1 MKKRTTKKKT
11 TKMYQFNGVRTC
23 TEFLTVE
30 LECESLEEAQSIID
44 SGDFE
49 DKIVLSSIS
58 KATDLEYIG
67 VENYVSMD
75 DPRFLFKDEEIIDAL
90 MNYHF
95 NPNRTKE

>member
-1 MKKRTTKKKT
+1 MKKKTTKKKT

-58 KATDLEYIG
+58 KATDLEYVGI
-67 VENYVSMD
+67 ENYKSLD
-75 DPRFLFKDEEIIDAL
+75 DPRFIVDTEDVINAIFSKGSDNE
-90 MNYHF
+90 
-95 NPNRTKE
+95 

>member
-1 MKKRTTKKKT
+1 MKKKTTKNKNMKKKT

-75 DPRFLFKDEEIIDAL
+75 DPRFLFKDEDIIEAL
-90 MNYHF
+90 W
-95 NPNRTKE
+95 NRGR

>member
-49 DKIVLSSIS
+49 DKIVSSSIS
-58 KATDLEYIG
+58 KVTDLEYVGI
-67 VENYVSMD
+67 ENYVSMD
-75 DPRFLFKDEEIIDAL
+75 DPRFLFDTEDMIND
-90 MNYHF
+90 MF
-95 NPNRTKE
+95 SKE

>member
-1 MKKRTTKKKT
+1 
-11 TKMYQFNGVRTC
+11 
-23 TEFLTVE
+23 
-30 LECESLEEAQSIID
+30 LEEAQSIID

-58 KATDLEYIG
+58 NATDLEYIG

-90 MNYHF
+90 MNHHF

>member
-1 MKKRTTKKKT
+1 MKKKT
-11 TKMYQFNGVRTC
+11 TKMYQFNGVRSY

-58 KATDLEYIG
+58 KATDLEYVGI
-67 VENYVSMD
+67 ENYVSRN
-75 DPRFLFKDEEIIDAL
+75 DPRFLFDDKDIINAIC
-90 MNYHF
+90 
-95 NPNRTKE
+95 PKE

>member
-1 MKKRTTKKKT
+1 MARLLSILN
-11 TKMYQFNGVRTC
+11 YWCIVRSY

-58 KATDLEYIG
+58 KATDLEYVGI
-67 VENYVSMD
+67 ENYKSLD
-75 DPRFLFKDEEIIDAL
+75 DPRFIVDTEDVINAIFSKGSDNE
-90 MNYHF
+90 
-95 NPNRTKE
+95 

>member
-1 MKKRTTKKKT
+1 MKKKT

-49 DKIVLSSIS
+49 DKLVSSSIS
-58 KATDLEYIG
+58 KNTDWNMLVLRITYQW
-67 VENYVSMD
+67 MTRD
-75 DPRFLFKDEEIIDAL
+75 FFLIQK
-90 MNYHF
+90 
-95 NPNRTKE
+95 R